1 MPSIICGMPQ
11 LLRQTK
17 GLRNIMGFAANK
29 YHQEKHNGR
38 NNSKIVHKIRQK
50 DSKKKIVGSISINSI
65 TLKTPQNFSGAFLY
79 LHLANLFLVMI
90 VEKFKGVSRFQ

>member
-38 NNSKIVHKIRQK
+38 NDSKVVQKIRQK
-50 DSKKKIVGSISINSI
+50 DCKKAVGSISINSI
-65 TLKTPQNFSGAFLY
+65 SLKNKKKISSAFLY
-79 LHLANLFLVMI
+79 IQLGHLFLARI
-90 VEKFKGVSRFQ
+90 VKKM